1 MNERDLKKLSKSQLI
16 KMLLKQNDKKPK
28 IIVVDDTKPVPKPR
42 TYKSRPPVP
51 TPRNKVNQ
59 LVQFFEN
66 KPTPPPRTGKWENV
80 KPKPVTRIPPLPP
93 NDGFNFDDDIF
104 QTENTSIGKF
114 KIISLQSRE
123 NKKFKS
129 YTNEFKVKI
138 LKKLDDVKE
147 IYHIFQELVKTV
159 KKRRKLSKNDMLR
172 LVIQNEELP
181 NAIST
186 KFNKVENFKLGDLE
200 NVINIMEYRGI
211 PLETSKIIVQSVK
224 IPTGKGRLY
233 LTKDTISRKGCI
245 ITVKNDDT
253 TCLARSIV
261 TAVANLHPEKWT
273 KTQLHDGFNKSR
285 KLQKEQAMK
294 LHEEAHVEINDYG
307 NDLSDIEKFA
317 KHLGI
322 EINIID
328 AEQFNSIIYTA
339 NKSSEDKIYLLKT
352 RNHFDVIKSLT
363 AFYDTP
369 YYCHECNKAYT
380 KRDKHKCPSK
390 CLSCFTYVKERKCDG
405 KEIVCEKCNRK
416 FFGKRCFK
424 NHLKNRSKVEGK
436 TDIVCDTVKK
446 CLDCSRII
454 IGKYVNSH
462 KCGYSECNNCNKY
475 VGKNHKCFMKKVKAK
490 GGNCMTGKKEPCKN
504 NNSIKKT
511 DWCYP
516 CRTYTEKYMFYD
528 FEATQNTGTHT
539 VNLSI
544 AQDFEGK
551 EYIHDSIEE
560 FCKGFLNDKFKG
572 YTFIAHNSKGYDSHF
587 ILKWLIDQGI
597 KPYCIYNGAKI
608 MFMEIPKLSI
618 RFIDSL
624 NFLQM
629 PLKSFPKTV
638 GMNELKKGYFPHY
651 FNKKCNKNYVG
662 PIPSKKHYGYNQM
675 KPDERAKFLKW
686 YNDRV
691 SENYVFDFEKEI
703 VDYCRSD
710 VDILRRSLIKFRE
723 DFIQLEN
730 IDPLRYITIASV
742 CMTIYRSNYMP
753 KKTIAIV
760 PEYAKTDNFS
770 KMSIMWLNIQHALN
784 GGEKKLTIDD
794 KTYKVDGFC
803 EKTNTVYEFYGCF
816 WHGCPNCYKP
826 NIINSKNQRDM
837 GTLNDL
843 TIEKRETIKSAGY
856 NHVSTY
862 ECQLNKNKEFQKFAK
877 NFDQEIVEPL
887 NPRDAFYGGRTNAT
901 KLLYKFKENECGRYV
916 DFCSL
921 YPTVQYYQ
929 KYPIGHPTKIHN
941 PEKYDK
947 SWYGLIKCKVV
958 PPRKLYHPVL
968 PQRIKV
974 DSYEKL
980 VFTLCKTC
988 AETRNQNKCKH
999 TDTQRSFIGTW
1010 TTDEVSK
1017 ALEKD
1022 YKVLETYEVWNFDKT
1037 SDDLFK
1043 GYIRRFMK
1051 IKLESS
1057 KYDFK
1062 TKEEETNFKLKIK
1075 ESLDIDIEKFEFNA
1089 GLRSIS
1095 KLCLNSL
1102 WGKFG
1107 QRSNMSQTKYVTEVS
1122 EFYEIL
1128 LYDKLDN
1135 TNFQFIND
1143 DMVQMT
1149 YNFKDQFVDN
1159 SKNTNIYIACF
1170 TTSHARLMLYN
1181 KLDYLKEKVL
1191 YFDTDSII
1199 YVDDGTKTVKTGDML
1214 GDMTDELSGK
1224 GITNFV
1230 STGPKSYSFKYGDND
1245 EKSAIKGFTLNHENS
1260 SILNHNSMSKIVKK
1274 QIREL
1279 IIINENK
1286 ITRKN
1291 REIVNEYCE
1300 KVFKFGYD
1308 KRVIRL
1314 VDENHINTLPYGY

>member
-1 MNERDLKKLSKSQLI
+1 MNMNTATLPKKGLKKYDYNIDMKKKDLKKLTKGQLI
-16 KMLLKQNDKKPK
+16 KLLLKKEKKPK
-28 IIVVDDTKPVPKPR
+28 VVIVDDTKPTRPTPR

-51 TPRNKVNQ
+51 TPRKSVNQ

-80 KPKPVTRIPPLPP
+80 KPKPVPRKSVNKDIILQSPKGFRDRPTLPP
-93 NDGFNFDDDIF
+93 TPKDEFNFDDDIF
-104 QTENTSIGKF
+104 QTENQNLEKF
-114 KIISLQSRE
+114 KIISVQSRQ

-147 IYHIFQELVKTV
+147 VYYIFHELVKTL
-159 KKRRKLSKNDMLR
+159 KKRRKLSNNDMLR
-172 LVIQNEELP
+172 LFIQNEELP

-186 KFNKVENFKLGDLE
+186 KFNKVQDFKLGDLE
-200 NVINIMEYRGI
+200 TIINILEYRAI
-211 PLETSKIIVQSVK
+211 PIENCKIVVQSVK

-233 LTKDTISRKGCI
+233 LTKDTISRKNCI

-261 TAVANLHPEKWT
+261 TAMANLHPEKWT

-294 LHEEAHVEINDYG
+294 LHEEVHVEINDYG

-328 AEQFNSIIYTA
+328 AEQFNSIIYKA
-339 NKSSEDKIYLLKT
+339 NKGSEDKIYLLKT
-352 RNHFDVIKSLT
+352 RNHFDVIKSMT

-369 YYCHECNKAYT
+369 YYCNECKKAYT

-390 CLSCFTYVKERKCDG
+390 CLSCFTYAKERKCDG

-436 TDIVCDTVKK
+436 MDIVCDTVKK
-446 CLDCSRII
+446 CLDCNRII
-454 IGKYVNSH
+454 TGKYVNIH
-462 KCGYSECNNCNKY
+462 KCGYTECNNCNKY
-475 VGKNHKCFMKKVKAK
+475 VGKNHKCFMRKIKAK
-490 GGNCMTGKKEPCKN
+490 GGYCTVDGKKPCKN
-504 NNSIKKT
+504 NDSIKKK
-511 DWCYP
+511 DWCHS
-516 CRTYTEKYMFYD
+516 CRTYTEKYVFYD

-551 EYIHDSIEE
+551 EYIHNSIEE
-560 FCKGFLNDKFKG
+560 FCKGFLNDKYKG

-587 ILKWLIDQGI
+587 VLKWLIDQGI

-629 PLKSFPKTV
+629 PLKSFPKTF

-651 FNKKCNKNYVG
+651 FNKKCNENYVG

-686 YNDRV
+686 YDDRV

-760 PEYAKTDNFS
+760 PEYTKTDNFS
-770 KMSIMWLNIQHALN
+770 KMSIMWLNYISNGANIQHALN
-784 GGEKKLTIDD
+784 GGEKALTIGD

-803 EKTNTVYEFYGCF
+803 EETNTVYEFYGCF

-826 NIINSKNQRDM
+826 NIINSKSQRDM
-837 GTLNDL
+837 GTLNDQ
-843 TIEKRETIKSAGY
+843 TIGKRDTIKNADY

-862 ECQLNKNKEFQKFAK
+862 ECQL
-877 NFDQEIVEPL
+877 
-887 NPRDAFYGGRTNAT
+887 T
-901 KLLYKFKENECGRYV
+901 KKK
-916 DFCSL
+916 
-921 YPTVQYYQ
+921 
-929 KYPIGHPTKIHN
+929 
-941 PEKYDK
+941 
-947 SWYGLIKCKVV
+947 
-958 PPRKLYHPVL
+958 
-968 PQRIKV
+968 
-974 DSYEKL
+974 
-980 VFTLCKTC
+980 
-988 AETRNQNKCKH
+988 
-999 TDTQRSFIGTW
+999 
-1010 TTDEVSK
+1010 
-1017 ALEKD
+1017 
-1022 YKVLETYEVWNFDKT
+1022 
-1037 SDDLFK
+1037 
-1043 GYIRRFMK
+1043 
-1051 IKLESS
+1051 
-1057 KYDFK
+1057 
-1062 TKEEETNFKLKIK
+1062 
-1075 ESLDIDIEKFEFNA
+1075 
-1089 GLRSIS
+1089 IS
-1095 KLCLNSL
+1095 KNLLRISL
-1102 WGKFG
+1102 
-1107 QRSNMSQTKYVTEVS
+1107 
-1122 EFYEIL
+1122 
-1128 LYDKLDN
+1128 
-1135 TNFQFIND
+1135 
-1143 DMVQMT
+1143 
-1149 YNFKDQFVDN
+1149 
-1159 SKNTNIYIACF
+1159 
-1170 TTSHARLMLYN
+1170 
-1181 KLDYLKEKVL
+1181 
-1191 YFDTDSII
+1191 
-1199 YVDDGTKTVKTGDML
+1199 
-1214 GDMTDELSGK
+1214 
-1224 GITNFV
+1224 
-1230 STGPKSYSFKYGDND
+1230 
-1245 EKSAIKGFTLNHENS
+1245 
-1260 SILNHNSMSKIVKK
+1260 
-1274 QIREL
+1274 
-1279 IIINENK
+1279 
-1286 ITRKN
+1286 RK
-1291 REIVNEYCE
+1291 
-1300 KVFKFGYD
+1300 
-1308 KRVIRL
+1308 
-1314 VDENHINTLPYGY
+1314 

>member
-1 MNERDLKKLSKSQLI
+1 MNKRDLKKLSKSQLM
-16 KMLLKQNDKKPK
+16 KMLLKKVSNHEDLLDNDPFKDEVAQR
-28 IIVVDDTKPVPKPR
+28 I
-42 TYKSRPPVP
+42 
-51 TPRNKVNQ
+51 
-59 LVQFFEN
+59 
-66 KPTPPPRTGKWENV
+66 KPTPPPRTGKWESV
-80 KPKPVTRIPPLPP
+80 KPKPVPRKSVNEDIILPPPKGFRDRPPKPSREPPLPP
-93 NDGFNFDDDIF
+93 TPKHEFNFDHDIF
-104 QTENTSIGKF
+104 QTENQNLEKF
-114 KIISLQSRE
+114 KIISVQSRE

-159 KKRRKLSKNDMLR
+159 KKKRKLSNNDMLR

-200 NVINIMEYRGI
+200 NVINILEYRAI
-211 PLETSKIIVQSVK
+211 PIEKCKIVVQSVK

-261 TAVANLHPEKWT
+261 TAMANLHPEKWT

-285 KLQKEQAMK
+285 KLQKEEAMK

-328 AEQFNSIIYTA
+328 AEQFNNIVYTA
-339 NKSSEDKIYLLKT
+339 NKGSEDKIYLLKT

-369 YYCHECNKAYT
+369 YYCHECKKAYT

-390 CLSCFTYVKERKCDG
+390 CLSCFTYAKERKCNG
-405 KEIVCEKCNRK
+405 KEVCEKCNRK

-454 IGKYVNSH
+454 TGKYVNSH

-490 GGNCMTGKKEPCKN
+490 GGYCMDNKEPCKN
-504 NNSIKKT
+504 NDSIKKT

-528 FEATQNTGTHT
+528 FEATQNTGTHN

-544 AQDFEGK
+544 AQDFDGN
-551 EYIHDSIEE
+551 EYVHNSIDE
-560 FCKGFLNDKFKG
+560 FCKYFLNDKFKG

-587 ILKWLIDQGI
+587 VLKWLIDQGI

-629 PLKSFPKTV
+629 PLKSFPKTF

-651 FNKKCNKNYVG
+651 FNKKCNENYVG

-686 YNDRV
+686 YEERV
-691 SENYVFDFEKEI
+691 SENYVFDFKKEI
-703 VDYCRSD
+703 IEYCRSD
-710 VDILRRSLIKFRE
+710 VDILRRGIMKLRE
-723 DFIQLEN
+723 DFIKLEN

-753 KKTIAIV
+753 NKTIAIV

-770 KMSIMWLNIQHALN
+770 KMSIMWLNYVSTTKGLNIQHALN

-803 EKTNTVYEFYGCF
+803 EKTNTVYEFYVCF

-837 GTLNDL
+837 GTLNAL
-843 TIEKRETIKSAGY
+843 
-856 NHVSTY
+856 
-862 ECQLNKNKEFQKFAK
+862 LLKN
-877 NFDQEIVEPL
+877 
-887 NPRDAFYGGRTNAT
+887 
-901 KLLYKFKENECGRYV
+901 
-916 DFCSL
+916 
-921 YPTVQYYQ
+921 
-929 KYPIGHPTKIHN
+929 
-941 PEKYDK
+941 
-947 SWYGLIKCKVV
+947 
-958 PPRKLYHPVL
+958 
-968 PQRIKV
+968 
-974 DSYEKL
+974 EKL
-980 VFTLCKTC
+980 
-988 AETRNQNKCKH
+988 
-999 TDTQRSFIGTW
+999 S
-1010 TTDEVSK
+1010 
-1017 ALEKD
+1017 
-1022 YKVLETYEVWNFDKT
+1022 KVLATTMF
-1037 SDDLFK
+1037 
-1043 GYIRRFMK
+1043 
-1051 IKLESS
+1051 
-1057 KYDFK
+1057 
-1062 TKEEETNFKLKIK
+1062 
-1075 ESLDIDIEKFEFNA
+1075 
-1089 GLRSIS
+1089 
-1095 KLCLNSL
+1095 
-1102 WGKFG
+1102 
-1107 QRSNMSQTKYVTEVS
+1107 QPMS
-1122 EFYEIL
+1122 
-1128 LYDKLDN
+1128 
-1135 TNFQFIND
+1135 
-1143 DMVQMT
+1143 
-1149 YNFKDQFVDN
+1149 
-1159 SKNTNIYIACF
+1159 
-1170 TTSHARLMLYN
+1170 
-1181 KLDYLKEKVL
+1181 
-1191 YFDTDSII
+1191 
-1199 YVDDGTKTVKTGDML
+1199 
-1214 GDMTDELSGK
+1214 
-1224 GITNFV
+1224 
-1230 STGPKSYSFKYGDND
+1230 
-1245 EKSAIKGFTLNHENS
+1245 
-1260 SILNHNSMSKIVKK
+1260 
-1274 QIREL
+1274 
-1279 IIINENK
+1279 
-1286 ITRKN
+1286 
-1291 REIVNEYCE
+1291 VN
-1300 KVFKFGYD
+1300 
-1308 KRVIRL
+1308 
-1314 VDENHINTLPYGY
+1314 

>member
-1 MNERDLKKLSKSQLI
+1 MDMEKKDLKKLTKGQLI
-16 KMLLKQNDKKPK
+16 ELLLKKVSNHDNDPFKNEVAQR
-28 IIVVDDTKPVPKPR
+28 I
-42 TYKSRPPVP
+42 
-51 TPRNKVNQ
+51 
-59 LVQFFEN
+59 
-66 KPTPPPRTGKWENV
+66 KPTPPPRTGK
-80 KPKPVTRIPPLPP
+80 PKPVPRKSVNEDIILPPPKGFRDRPPKPTRVPPLPP

-104 QTENTSIGKF
+104 QNEYTSLGKF
-114 KIISLQSRE
+114 KIVGIRNRE

-129 YTNEFKVKI
+129 YINEFRVKI
-138 LKKLDDVKE
+138 LKELENYNE
-147 IYHIFQELVKTV
+147 IYQIFQELVRTV
-159 KKRRKLSKNDMLR
+159 KKRRKLSDNDLIR
-172 LVIQNEELP
+172 VVIQNEELP

-186 KFNKVENFKLGDLE
+186 KFTKVESFKLGDLE
-200 NVINIMEYRGI
+200 NIINIMEYRGI

-253 TCLARSIV
+253 TCLARLIV
-261 TAVANLHPEKWT
+261 TAMANLHPEKWT
-273 KTQLHDGFNKSR
+273 KTQLHNGFNKSR
-285 KLQKEQAMK
+285 KLQKEEAMK
-294 LHEEAHVEINDYG
+294 LHEETNVEINDYG

-339 NKSSEDKIYLLKT
+339 NKGSEDKVYLLKT

-369 YYCHECNKAYT
+369 YYCHECKKAYT

-390 CLSCFTYVKERKCDG
+390 CLSCFTYAKERKCDG

-436 TDIVCDTVKK
+436 MDIVCDTVKK
-446 CLDCSRII
+446 CLDCNRII
-454 IGKYVNSH
+454 TGKYVNIH
-462 KCGYSECNNCNKY
+462 KCGYTECNNCNKY
-475 VGKNHKCFMKKVKAK
+475 IGKNHKCFMKKVKAK

-504 NNSIKKT
+504 NDSVKKK
-511 DWCYP
+511 DWCHS

-551 EYIHDSIEE
+551 EYIHNSIEE

-572 YTFIAHNSKGYDSHF
+572 YTFIAHNSKGYDCHF
-587 ILKWLIDQGI
+587 VLKWLIDQGI
-597 KPYCIYNGAKI
+597 KPCCIYNGAKI

-629 PLKSFPKTV
+629 PLKSFPKTF
-638 GMNELKKGYFPHY
+638 GMSEFKKGYFPHY
-651 FNKKCNKNYVG
+651 FNKECNKDYVG
-662 PIPSKKHYGYNQM
+662 NIPSKKHYGYNQM
-675 KPDERAKFLKW
+675 KPDERTKFLKW
-686 YNDRV
+686 YEDRV
-691 SENYVFDFEKEI
+691 RENYIFDFKKEI
-703 VDYCRSD
+703 LEYCHSD
-710 VDILRRSLIKFRE
+710 VDILRRGIMKLRE
-723 DFIQLEN
+723 DFIELEN

-753 KKTIAIV
+753 NKTIAIV

-770 KMSIMWLNIQHALN
+770 KMSIMWLNYVLTTKGLKIQHALN

-877 NFDQEIVEPL
+877 DFDQEIVEPL
-887 NPRDAFYGGRTNAT
+887 NPRDSFYGGRTNAT

-929 KYPIGHPTKIHN
+929 KYPISHPTKIHN
-941 PEKYDK
+941 PEKYFK

-1017 ALEKD
+1017 ALEKG
-1022 YKVLETYEVWNFDKT
+1022 YKILRIYEVWHFAKSTDT
-1037 SDDLFK
+1037 LFK

-1057 KYDFK
+1057 SYNFK
-1062 TKEEETNFKLKIK
+1062 TKEEEDSFKARIK
-1075 ESLDIDIEKFEFNA
+1075 DSLDIDVEKFEFNA
-1089 GLRSIS
+1089 GLRSIA

-1107 QRSNMSQTKYVTEVS
+1107 QRNNMSQTKYVTDVS

-1128 LYDKLDN
+1128 LDDKLGN
-1135 TNFQFIND
+1135 KNFQFIND

-1159 SKNTNIYIACF
+1159 SNNTNIYIACF
-1170 TTSHARLMLYN
+1170 TTSHARLMLYD
-1181 KLDYLKEKVL
+1181 KLDYLNEKVL

-1199 YVDDGTKTVKTGDML
+1199 YADDNTKNIETGDML
-1214 GDMTDELSGK
+1214 GDMTDEISGK
-1224 GITNFV
+1224 GISSFV
-1230 STGPKSYSFKYGDND
+1230 STGPKSYSFKYGDD
-1245 EKSAIKGFTLNHENS
+1245 EQKSAIKGFTLNHENNNL
-1260 SILNHNSMSKIVKK
+1260 LNHDSLSKIVKR
-1274 QIREL
+1274 QIRE
-1279 IIINENK
+1279 ITIVNENK
-1286 ITRKN
+1286 IT
-1291 REIVNEYCE
+1291 
-1300 KVFKFGYD
+1300 
-1308 KRVIRL
+1308 
-1314 VDENHINTLPYGY
+1314 